1 MTSVALVAE
10 ELKCYGFESVEATIL
25 ENGMYVGL
33 CMEEVGSTCS
43 IQGKGLMN
51 QLE

>member
-25 ENGMYVGL
+25 ENGMYVWKMKKNVIL
-33 CMEEVGSTCS
+33 VVE
-43 IQGKGLMN
+43 IKGRD
-51 QLE
+51 

>member
-25 ENGMYVGL
+25 ENGMYD
-33 CMEEVGSTCS
+33 CMCGRKKNVIHTC
-43 IQGKGLMN
+43 
-51 QLE
+51 